1 MFRLFLALNLCFLF
15 SFERQLSISGKIYDT
30 ETLEPLTG
38 VNIQSSNSANASDK
52 EGLFVI
58 TISNIPDSIVFNY
71 IGYQTEILV
80 INNKSKKIFD
90 IGMKKKAVE
99 LDIIVVS
106 ASATE
111 KRLEEETVSVDVIKP
126 YLIRNNNITNMSVAV
141 EKVPGVKIID
151 GQISI
156 RNGAG
161 WAYSAGSR
169 VQVLVDGQSY
179 LATGLGDV
187 KWNFLP
193 TDVKQVEVIK
203 GSSSVLYGSSSMNG
217 VVNILTEWPEQRPE
231 AEISFYSAYYN
242 KPERRYAAWWSQD
255 FIHIGSYLYQQ
266 KKINDLPYYNGC
278 SFQYKRKI
286 GTNFDF
292 VFGGRV
298 NKKHSYL
305 KLVDEY
311 NLGLNVKTRYRDPK
325 IKGLLYGIN
334 TNLMY
339 EQNDRFFFFND
350 TSDGSYIPLTTGDDP
365 LIAEE
370 TYNSLSIVPHITY
383 IPSEDI
389 KHSLTSPYFSIIQI
403 DDDNFFPSNKM
414 GLNYQFQKKLNQNFS
429 LTSGFDYTYG
439 WIVNTNL
446 FNALE
451 PYTNSK
457 SVFSQLETKIGKLTI
472 NLGFRTE
479 NYQINNIPTNNIDSV
494 LYEVVGPD
502 TTMFFY
508 DSLGIPNTIISIPLD
523 TTQYDLQSSFNS
535 NSGFIKRLGVNYQ
548 INPTL
553 YLRSSYGEGFRN
565 PSLIERYMRNYNN
578 DDIWFGQNPILKS
591 ESGWSSEIGLKQI
604 IPFDKSIGYL
614 DLAFFWMEYKDYIEL
629 VFTQTYV
636 PEQDEEE
643 VGNNYF
649 NFEDMTDGSRPTYR
663 AQNIGRVRIIGYE
676 LTSMGDFNF
685 FGYNYKFLA
694 GYTFTYPVDLNIIE
708 DRPNGKTFWEYFIDS
723 FDGLD
728 DEYWQDN
735 NFNDYYDEGDIF
747 CTEQSENEGCEGK
760 NYDQNNDGVYNNEVI
775 NILPF
780 RHRNSARIDLE
791 SKYKN
796 LLYGISIDYNSG
808 LEHIG
813 WFMENFLGNLI
824 GDGGNKKFKYHEP
837 YTLINLRF
845 SYSFYENSNIT
856 LNIKNAM
863 NIEYAH
869 RPGYMGEPRS
879 IVLQYN
885 YKL

>member
-1 MFRLFLALNLCFLF
+1 MHNFILLLFISFSF
-15 SFERQLSISGKIYDT
+15 SFENKFTILGNIYDQ
-30 ETLEPLTG
+30 ETAEPLIG
-38 VNIQSSNSANASDK
+38 VNIQSASSANASDK
-52 EGLFVI
+52 DGSFILS
-58 TISNIPDSIVFNY
+58 ISNIPDSIIFNH
-71 IGYQTEILV
+71 IGYETQRLV
-80 INNKSKKIFD
+80 INNKKQKSFDVYMSKK
-90 IGMKKKAVE
+90 ALE

-106 ASATE
+106 ASASE
-111 KRLEEETVSVDVIKP
+111 KKLEEETVSIDVIKP

-156 RNGAG
+156 RNGSG

-203 GSSSVLYGSSSMNG
+203 GASSVLYGSSSMNG
-217 VVNILTEWPEQRPE
+217 VVNILTEWPGQFPE
-231 AEISFYSAYYN
+231 LGISFYTAYYN
-242 KPERRYAAWWSQD
+242 KPQRMYAAWWSQD
-255 FIHIGSYLYQQ
+255 FIHIGSYLFQQ
-266 KKINDLPYYNGC
+266 KKMDDLPYYNGC
-278 SFQYKRKI
+278 SFQYKRKF

-292 VFGGRV
+292 VIGGKV

-311 NLGLNVKTRYRDPK
+311 NLGLNIKTRYRDPK

-350 TSDGSYIPLTTGDDP
+350 TTTGSYVPLTTGDDP
-365 LIAEE
+365 LLAEE

-383 IPSEDI
+383 IPYESI
-389 KHSLTSPYFSIIQI
+389 KHSLTGSYFSIVQI

-414 GLNYQFQKKLNQNFS
+414 GLNYQFQKKINQKLLF
-429 LTSGFDYTYG
+429 TSGFDYSYG
-439 WIVNTNL
+439 WIVNSNL
-446 FNALE
+446 FSEIE
-451 PYTNSK
+451 PYTSSK
-457 SVFSQLETKIGKLTI
+457 SIFSQLEAKLGKMTI
-472 NLGFRTE
+472 SLGLRNE
-479 NYQINNIPTNNIDSV
+479 VYQINNIPTNNIDSIFYDV
-494 LYEVVGPD
+494 IGPD
-502 TTMFFY
+502 TTLYFY
-508 DSLGIPNTIISIPLD
+508 DSLGVANAYIYIPLD
-523 TTQYDLQSSFNS
+523 TIHYDLQSSFNR
-535 NSGFIKRLGVNYQ
+535 NSGFIKRLGINYQ

-553 YLRSSYGEGFRN
+553 FLRSSYGEGFRN
-565 PSLIERYMRNYNN
+565 PSLIERYMKNYNN
-578 DDIWFGQNPILKS
+578 EELWFGQNPILKS

-604 IPFDKSIGYL
+604 VPFNNSVGYL

-636 PEQDEEE
+636 PDQDNEETDLD
-643 VGNNYF
+643 NNYF
-649 NFEDMTDGSRPTYR
+649 NFEDMRDGSRPTYR
-663 AQNIGRVRIIGYE
+663 AQNIGRVRITGFE
-676 LTSMGDFNF
+676 LSTMGDFDF
-685 FGYNYKFLA
+685 FGYNYRFLA
-694 GYTFTYPVDLNIIE
+694 GYTYTYPVDLNIIE
-708 DRPNGKTFWEYFIDS
+708 DRPDGKSYWEYFMES
-723 FDGLD
+723 FNGLD

-735 NFNDYYDEGDIF
+735 NFNDYYDEGDDFLEEDDKNKDGIF
-747 CTEQSENEGCEGK
+747 
-760 NYDQNNDGVYNNEVI
+760 NNEVI

-796 LLYGISIDYNSG
+796 ILYGVSFDYNSG

-824 GDGGNKKFKYHEP
+824 GGNKKFKYHQP

-845 SYSFYENSNIT
+845 SYLFYQNSTLT

-885 YKL
+885 YNL